1 MRKQNV
7 KHLVALFLLVCSAA
21 VSSGAAEKPKP
32 AFCKQCN
39 MKIVDSE
46 KKYAVYVLEGLEPTA
61 FNDIGCAVIWYN
73 NECAMRQSAFDS
85 NAVAHD
91 FITEEPVP
99 MEKAVYVT
107 GPGVKTPKGYGIVAF
122 KNREQ
127 AEKFAGG
134 PGNGNVISYN
144 ELTALKLK

>member
-1 MRKQNV
+1 
-7 KHLVALFLLVCSAA
+7 
-21 VSSGAAEKPKP
+21 
-32 AFCKQCN
+32 
-39 MKIVDSE
+39 
-46 KKYAVYVLEGLEPTA
+46 
-61 FNDIGCAVIWYN
+61 
-73 NECAMRQSAFDS
+73 
-85 NAVAHD
+85 
-91 FITEEPVP
+91 
-99 MEKAVYVT
+99 VYVT